1 MSFPPR
7 NTIRLRLTLLY
18 AAFFLFSGAVLVA
31 IIYTLVDGSAGP
43 LVSVTHLNP
52 VPGGTAG
59 AGGPTGAAHTQPP
72 EPLQTGLAQA
82 AHAQEMHELLVNSM
96 IALPVMAVVSAL
108 LGWIVA
114 GRVLRPLR
122 AITGSVRE
130 ITAHRLNERLLVDG
144 PRDELAELS
153 ETFNSLLDRLEAA
166 FEAERLFVANASHE
180 LRTPLTRE
188 RTVMEVA
195 LRDRNATVDS
205 LRAAGERV
213 LASGQQLEK
222 LIEALLTLARSQREL
237 AADEPFDLA
246 EAAAKSVANTESAA
260 RLAGVAVRAEL
271 APSPGRG
278 DPRLAER
285 LVANLVD
292 NAIRHNVPGGHV
304 LVRTWSAEGHS
315 YVEVENTGQPVP
327 AAELNRLMHPFQRL
341 APGRGSGSGSGLGLS
356 IVRAIAAAHGA
367 HCALT
372 SRPGGGLKVAV
383 RFRTERGPRSAE
395 GSGAPPGSDRQ
406 PAPPPNADSNSS
418 ISS

>member
-1 MSFPPR
+1 MSRRLPR

-18 AAFFLFSGAVLVA
+18 AAFFLLSGAVLVA

-52 VPGGTAG
+52 VPAGTGGGT
-59 AGGPTGAAHTQPP
+59 TAHAQPP
-72 EPLQTGLAQA
+72 QPPQSGLAQA

-122 AITGSVRE
+122 VITGSVRE
-130 ITAHRLNERLLVDG
+130 ITAHRLSERLLVAG

-195 LRDRNATVDS
+195 LRDKNATVDS

-237 AADEPFDLA
+237 EADEPFDLA

-260 RLAGVAVRAEL
+260 RLARVAVHADL
-271 APSPGRG
+271 APAPGRG

-292 NAIRHNVPGGHV
+292 NALRHNVPDGHV
-304 LVRTWSAEGHS
+304 LVSTRQADGFSQ
-315 YVEVENTGQPVP
+315 VRVENTGALVP
-327 AAELNRLMHPFQRL
+327 ATELHRLTHPFQRL
-341 APGRGSGSGSGLGLS
+341 TPVRGSGSGSGLGLS

-367 HCALT
+367 QCALA
-372 SRPGGGLKVAV
+372 SRPGGGLIVEV
-383 RFRTERGPRSAE
+383 RFRTPTRGPRSVAGPQTPHCAE
-395 GSGAPPGSDRQ
+395 RQ
-406 PAPPPNADSNSS
+406 PAVPPKADSNSS
-418 ISS
+418 MSS

>member
-1 MSFPPR
+1 MSSSRPR

-18 AAFFLFSGAVLVA
+18 AALFLFSGAVLVT
-31 IIYTLVDGSAGP
+31 IIYTLVNGSAGP
-43 LVSVTHLNP
+43 LVSITHLNP
-52 VPGGTAG
+52 APNGSGG
-59 AGGPTGAAHTQPP
+59 GGGGAAQHTQPP
-72 EPLQTGLAQA
+72 QPLQNGLAEA

-96 IALPVMAVVSAL
+96 IALPVMAVISAL
-108 LGWIVA
+108 FGWIVA

-122 AITGSVRE
+122 VITGSVRE
-130 ITAHRLNERLLVDG
+130 ITAHRLNERLSVAG

-195 LRDRNATVDS
+195 LRDKNATVDS

-237 AADEPFDLA
+237 EADEPFDLA
-246 EAAAKSVANTESAA
+246 DAAAKSVANTENAA
-260 RLAGVAVRAEL
+260 RIATVTVHADLARA
-271 APSPGRG
+271 PGRG

-292 NAIRHNVPGGHV
+292 NAIRHNIPGGQV
-304 LVRTWSAEGHS
+304 TVRTWQDDGWSH
-315 YVEVENTGQPVP
+315 VRVENTGQPVP
-327 AAELNRLMHPFQRL
+327 TTELHRLMHPFQRL

-367 HCALT
+367 HCALA
-372 SRPGGGLKVAV
+372 SRPGGGLIVEV
-383 RFRTERGPRSAE
+383 RFRGNY
-395 GSGAPPGSDRQ
+395 GQ
-406 PAPPPNADSNSS
+406 FAPPPKADSNSS
-418 ISS
+418 MSS

>member
-1 MSFPPR
+1 MPLRTPR

-31 IIYTLVDGSAGP
+31 IIYTLVDSSSGP

-52 VPGGTAG
+52 VPLGSGGAV
-59 AGGPTGAAHTQPP
+59 HTEPP
-72 EPLQTGLAQA
+72 QPLQSSLAQA

-96 IALPVMAVVSAL
+96 VALPVMAVVSAL

-122 AITGSVRE
+122 VITGSVRD
-130 ITAHRLNERLLVDG
+130 ITAHRLNERLLVSG

-153 ETFNSLLDRLEAA
+153 ETFNGLLDRLEAA

-195 LRDRNATVDS
+195 LRDRNATVET

-222 LIEALLTLARSQREL
+222 LIEALLTLARSQREVE
-237 AADEPFDLA
+237 ADEPFDLA
-246 EAAAKSVANTESAA
+246 EAAAKYVATTESAA
-260 RLAGVAVRAEL
+260 RVASVTVHADL
-271 APSPGRG
+271 APAPGRG

-304 LVRTWSAEGHS
+304 TVRTWQADGSSH
-315 YVEVENTGQPVP
+315 VRVENTGQLVP
-327 AAELNRLMHPFQRL
+327 ATELHRLTHPFQRL

-367 HCALT
+367 KCMLA
-372 SRPGGGLKVAV
+372 SRPGGGLVVEV
-383 RFRTERGPRSAE
+383 RFRTPRGPRPGD
-395 GSGAPPGSDRQ
+395 GSGAARGNGHQ
-406 PAPPPNADSNSS
+406 PAVPPKADSNSS
-418 ISS
+418 MSS